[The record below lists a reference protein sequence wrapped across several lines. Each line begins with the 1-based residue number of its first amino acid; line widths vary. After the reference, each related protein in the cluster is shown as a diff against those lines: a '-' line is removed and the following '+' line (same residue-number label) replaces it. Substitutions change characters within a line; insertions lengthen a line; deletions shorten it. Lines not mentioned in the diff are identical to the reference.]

1 MKYQTKDGIEC
12 TEEENKLID
21 SLKRLAK
28 RWKKEGKDLM
38 LFSWSGS
45 LCVVKK
51 SCIDMDV
58 FSRGIVEYIVGITN
72 DGGDPDDKF
81 YEI

>member
-1 MKYQTKDGIEC
+1 
-12 TEEENKLID
+12 
-21 SLKRLAK
+21 
-28 RWKKEGKDLM
+28 M